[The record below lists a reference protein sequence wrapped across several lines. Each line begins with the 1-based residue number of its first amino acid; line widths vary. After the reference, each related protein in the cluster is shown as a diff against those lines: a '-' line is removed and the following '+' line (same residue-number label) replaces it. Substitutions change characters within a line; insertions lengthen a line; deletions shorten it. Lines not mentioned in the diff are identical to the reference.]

1 LCRFRRIVEYSD
13 TPAVLVCSGEEG
25 AATQGRRR
33 RALSRA
39 LRTDGDLLVD
49 LRALR
54 VADPSLIV
62 DLTMVA
68 FRLRRSGRRMV
79 LRGAQPPVRALIEA
93 LGFHRFAGVIL
104 EGPSTVT
111 A

>member
-1 LCRFRRIVEYSD
+1 M
-13 TPAVLVCSGEEG
+13 CSGEEG

-33 RALSRA
+33 TALSRA
-39 LRTDGDLLVD
+39 LRADSDLLVD

-54 VADPSLIV
+54 VADPSLIL

-68 FRLRRSGRRMV
+68 CRLRRSERRMV
-79 LRGAQPPVRALIEA
+79 LRGAQPPVRRLIEA

-104 EGPSTVT
+104 EGSGTRN

>member
-1 LCRFRRIVEYSD
+1 M
-13 TPAVLVCSGEEG
+13 LVCSGEEG

-33 RALSRA
+33 TALSRA
-39 LRTDGDLLVD
+39 LRAESDLLVD

-54 VADPSLIV
+54 AADPSLIL

-68 FRLRRSGRRMV
+68 YRLRRAERRMV
-79 LRGAQPPVRALIEA
+79 LRGAQPPVRRLIEA
-93 LGFHRFAGVIL
+93 LGFHRFAGVVL
-104 EGPSTVT
+104 ESPGAVN

>member
-1 LCRFRRIVEYSD
+1 M
-13 TPAVLVCSGEEG
+13 LVCSGEEG

-33 RALSRA
+33 TALSRA
-39 LRTDGDLLVD
+39 LHADSDLLVD

-54 VADPSLIV
+54 AADPSLIL

-68 FRLRRSGRRMV
+68 CRLRRTERRMV
-79 LRGAQPPVRALIEA
+79 LRGAQPRVRRLIEA
-93 LGFHRFAGVIL
+93 LGLHRFAGVIL
-104 EGPSTVT
+104 EGSGTRN

>member
-1 LCRFRRIVEYSD
+1 MCRFLAIVEYSD

-25 AATQGRRR
+25 AATQGSRRT
-33 RALSRA
+33 ALSRA
-39 LRTDGDLLVD
+39 LRADSDLLVD

-54 VADPSLIV
+54 TADASLIL

-68 FRLRRSGRRMV
+68 CRLRRSGRRMV
-79 LRGAQPPVRALIEA
+79 LRGAQPPVRRLIEA

-104 EGPSTVT
+104 EKPPTRS